1 MGLWIAGA
9 VLGFSLIG
17 AVFAPAGVARAADAK
32 DLFVSGRCMR
42 CHSVEAQGIAA
53 KPRAGEEDE
62 VTDLSKAGADR
73 TAEWMQQY
81 LRREADV
88 DGVKHRQKYR
98 GSDEDL
104 KTLALWLARLK

>member
-1 MGLWIAGA
+1 MGHWVAGA
-9 VLGFSLIG
+9 VLGFGLIG
-17 AVFAPAGVARAADAK
+17 AAVVPADVARAADAK
-32 DLFVSGRCMR
+32 ELFVSGRCMR

-81 LRREADV
+81 LRREADIG
-88 DGVKHRQKYR
+88 GVKHRQKYR

-104 KTLALWLARLK
+104 KTLALWLALLK